1 MAVILIVDQHS
12 VYRSGL
18 RDVVEARF
26 EKSRV
31 IDASKLENCELET
44 SIDLILIDLG
54 CLNQRSLAV
63 LSEVVDLRPAT
74 RIAVMSGSSSRS
86 DVLKC
91 LSAGF
96 HGFLPKLQSDEELL
110 SAVGDLLS
118 GRIYVPRWLADDDV
132 SRPEPPQTVNFNLEA
147 LRLTRRQS
155 EILPLLAQGMS
166 NKEIAREL
174 SIAEGTS
181 KIHTAALLRAL
192 CARNRT
198 EAAFIAAKLV
208 GPRDKLPRKTT
219 SKRFAMDG
227 GNGSGPGSEP
237 IVGDRWAPPTD
248 RFVFRRPAG

>member
-1 MAVILIVDQHS
+1 MPVILIVDQHS

-18 RDVVEARF
+18 RDVIEARF
-26 EKSRV
+26 KKCRV
-31 IDASKLENCELET
+31 IDASTLQNFELET
-44 SIDLILIDLG
+44 SINLILIDLD
-54 CLNQRSLAV
+54 CLNQHSLAI
-63 LSEVVDLRPAT
+63 LSDVVDLRPAT
-74 RIAVMSGSSSRS
+74 RIAVMSASSSRA

-132 SRPEPPQTVNFNLEA
+132 SRPEPPQTVNFDLET
-147 LRLTRRQS
+147 LRLTRRQN

-208 GPRDKLPRKTT
+208 GPKDRLASRMR
-219 SKRFAMDG
+219 SKRFSIDRD
-227 GNGSGPGSEP
+227 NGSGSSSELL
-237 IVGDRWAPPTD
+237 VGGGRSQPTD
-248 RFVFRRPAG
+248 RFLFRRTAG

>member
-1 MAVILIVDQHS
+1 VPVILIVDEHS

-18 RDVVEARF
+18 QGVIEARF
-26 EKSRV
+26 KKSRV
-31 IDASKLENCELET
+31 IDASQLENFELET
-44 SIDLILIDLG
+44 SVDLILIDLD
-54 CLNQRSLAV
+54 CLNHHALAV

-74 RIAVMSGSSSRS
+74 RIAVMSASSSRA

-110 SAVGDLLS
+110 SAIGDLLS
-118 GRIYVPRWLADDDV
+118 GRIYVPRWLVDDDV
-132 SRPEPPQTVNFNLEA
+132 SRPEPQQTVNFNLES
-147 LRLTRRQS
+147 LRLTRRQN

-208 GPRDKLPRKTT
+208 GPRDKLARKTRT
-219 SKRFAMDG
+219 RRFSLDRS
-227 GNGSGPGSEP
+227 NGSGPGSDL
-237 IVGDRWAPPTD
+237 IIGDRWARPAE
-248 RFVFRRPAG
+248 RFVFRRTNG